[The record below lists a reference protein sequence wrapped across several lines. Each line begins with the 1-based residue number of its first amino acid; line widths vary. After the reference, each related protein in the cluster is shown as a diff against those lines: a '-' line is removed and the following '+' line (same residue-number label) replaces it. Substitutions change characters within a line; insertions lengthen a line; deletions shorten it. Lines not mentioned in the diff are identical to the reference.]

1 VLKGD
6 IYEEGRDYNLYRE
19 PPKNN
24 RERDPEFAK
33 RALAEHRE
41 IFDRLLK
48 NRSGRVAE
56 RYNRP
61 PKKMRVLLS
70 QELKKQMTM
79 KIRTI
84 NIKIQTALISIVSL
98 NLFLTILIIIRMVV
112 RY

>member
-1 VLKGD
+1 M
-6 IYEEGRDYNLYRE
+6 
-19 PPKNN
+19 
-24 RERDPEFAK
+24 K
-33 RALAEHRE
+33 RAE
-41 IFDRLLK
+41 ITEFIENHHKITEKEIQSLLK
-48 NRSGRVAE
+48 EHSQNIERSLIDYLKTDQEELLKDITDHR
-56 RYNRP
+56 
-61 PKKMRVLLS
+61 KKMRVLLS